1 MKGDDVKKQ
10 FEHAFKGKGTS
21 LWLPPELMEDV
32 CATGSPAEAFARL
45 RNDDLQLSLE
55 ERARLLYVAMT
66 RARELVIL
74 AMDAGV
80 SRGKVTAPTFDVET
94 DLTYDVLRRI
104 LPTDALDM
112 PQLDSDR
119 LVFDNSKPGDYELI
133 SLANFIFG
141 EQAFEANASLDA
153 EGRLVRGDADV
164 AIMLRTQLCP
174 VLPTPS
180 PIRLSLCIPRQW
192 ACAWASVR
200 SERVTRIATRQS
212 PRRSMPREDRAA
224 EARVPMDESGDD
236 AESDGSEMTDAD
248 VAAVEPAGNPMAL
261 GSAFHAACQWLI
273 EMGADAL
280 PAERADA
287 LARLWCLTP
296 EQRERFDVALDRW
309 LKSAVRA
316 DLLAWPCIR
325 AEVPFF
331 SLGCEDEDIARYG
344 AYAEGAIDALATDPA
359 DPSRALVIDYKT
371 GGTPDETPE
380 QLLEKHALQ
389 ARVYADVLH
398 KAGFGP

>member
-1 MKGDDVKKQ
+1 M
-10 FEHAFKGKGTS
+10 
-21 LWLPPELMEDV
+21 
-32 CATGSPAEAFARL
+32 
-45 RNDDLQLSLE
+45 
-55 ERARLLYVAMT
+55 
-66 RARELVIL
+66 
-74 AMDAGV
+74 
-80 SRGKVTAPTFDVET
+80 SRGKLCAPTFDVET

-104 LPTDALDM
+104 LPIDALDM

-119 LVFDNSKPGDYELI
+119 LVFDNSQPGDYELI
-133 SLANFIFG
+133 SLADFTFG

-153 EGRLVRGDADV
+153 EGRLVRGDADTDAADDSASTTV
-164 AIMLRTQLCP
+164 PGPADPEPDSFELVYPQAVGVRMGTCP
-174 VLPTPS
+174 FPMRDS
-180 PIRLSLCIPRQW
+180 YSY
-192 ACAWASVR
+192 S
-200 SERVTRIATRQS
+200 SIAAALHAET
-212 PRRSMPREDRAA
+212 EDRVA
-224 EARVPMDESGDD
+224 ETRVPVDEAGDD
-236 AESDGSEMTDAD
+236 AESDGSEMTNAD
-248 VAAVEPAGNPMAL
+248 VTAAEPAGNPMAL

-287 LARLWCLTP
+287 LARLWRLTP

-309 LKSAVRA
+309 LKSSVRA
-316 DLLAWPCIR
+316 ELLAWPCIR

-371 GGTPDETPE
+371 GGTPDETPD

-389 ARVYADVLH
+389 ARVYADALH
-398 KAGFGP
+398 KAGVETVTVKFVRVEQANPAIFVEPAEPQVVTYNL

>member
-1 MKGDDVKKQ
+1 MPAYFNPGVSHNPFIAKLAGIDVMTFIGNHGMMTLGLTIAAIVLMTVICMIYGDYRKEGFGELKSEAAAELPERANVLY
-10 FEHAFKGKGTS
+10 AVAPLVPVVLLVCTS

-45 RNDDLQLSLE
+45 RNDDLRLSLE

-112 PQLDSDR
+112 PQLDADR
-119 LVFDNSKPGDYELI
+119 LVFDNSQPGDYELI
-133 SLANFIFG
+133 SLAGFTFG

-153 EGRLVRGDADV
+153 EGRLVRGDADADAADDSASTIV
-164 AIMLRTQLCP
+164 PGPADPKPDSFELVYPQAVGVRMGTCP
-174 VLPTPS
+174 FPARDS
-180 PIRLSLCIPRQW
+180 YSY
-192 ACAWASVR
+192 S
-200 SERVTRIATRQS
+200 SIAAALHAET
-212 PRRSMPREDRAA
+212 EDRAA

-236 AESDGSEMTDAD
+236 AESDGSEITDAD

-280 PAERADA
+280 PAARADA
-287 LARLWCLTP
+287 LAR
-296 EQRERFDVALDRW
+296 
-309 LKSAVRA
+309 RA
-316 DLLAWPCIR
+316 SDA
-325 AEVPFF
+325 
-331 SLGCEDEDIARYG
+331 ARKRG
-344 AYAEGAIDALATDPA
+344 
-359 DPSRALVIDYKT
+359 
-371 GGTPDETPE
+371 
-380 QLLEKHALQ
+380 
-389 ARVYADVLH
+389 
-398 KAGFGP
+398 

>member
-1 MKGDDVKKQ
+1 MAAAGAHGGRLCDG
-10 FEHAFKGKGTS
+10 FSRRGH
-21 LWLPPELMEDV
+21 L
-32 CATGSPAEAFARL
+32 ARL

-112 PQLDSDR
+112 PQLDADR
-119 LVFDNSKPGDYELI
+119 LVFDNSQLGDYELI
-133 SLANFIFG
+133 SLAGFTFG
-141 EQAFEANASLDA
+141 EQTFEANASLDA
-153 EGRLVRGDADV
+153 EGRLVRGDADTDAADDSASTIV
-164 AIMLRTQLCP
+164 PGPVDPKPDSFELVYPQAVGVRMGICP
-174 VLPTPS
+174 YPMRDS
-180 PIRLSLCIPRQW
+180 YSY
-192 ACAWASVR
+192 S
-200 SERVTRIATRQS
+200 SIAAALHAET
-212 PRRSMPREDRAA
+212 EDRAA
-224 EARVPMDESGDD
+224 EARVPMDEAGDD

-287 LARLWCLTP
+287 LARLWHLTP
-296 EQRERFDVALDRW
+296 RTRASGLRCRSGALAQVVGSCR
-309 LKSAVRA
+309 AVRVA
-316 DLLAWPCIR
+316 VRSRRGAVLLAGLRGRGHRPLRCICR
-325 AEVPFF
+325 RRHRRFGDRPGRSVT
-331 SLGCEDEDIARYG
+331 R
-344 AYAEGAIDALATDPA
+344 
-359 DPSRALVIDYKT
+359 T
-371 GGTPDETPE
+371 GHRLQDGW
-380 QLLEKHALQ
+380 HA
-389 ARVYADVLH
+389 
-398 KAGFGP
+398 G

>member
-1 MKGDDVKKQ
+1 
-10 FEHAFKGKGTS
+10 
-21 LWLPPELMEDV
+21 
-32 CATGSPAEAFARL
+32 
-45 RNDDLQLSLE
+45 
-55 ERARLLYVAMT
+55 MT

-112 PQLDSDR
+112 PQLDADR
-119 LVFDNSKPGDYELI
+119 LVFDNSQPGDYELI
-133 SLANFIFG
+133 SLSDFTFG

-153 EGRLVRGDADV
+153 EGRLVRGDADTDAADDSASTIV
-164 AIMLRTQLCP
+164 PGPADPKPDSFELVYPQAVGVRMGICP
-174 VLPTPS
+174 FPARDS
-180 PIRLSLCIPRQW
+180 YSY
-192 ACAWASVR
+192 S
-200 SERVTRIATRQS
+200 SIAAALHAET
-212 PRRSMPREDRAA
+212 EDRAA

-236 AESDGSEMTDAD
+236 AESDGSEMADAD
-248 VAAVEPAGNPMAL
+248 VAAVEPVGNPMAL

-287 LARLWCLTP
+287 LTRLWCLTP

-316 DLLAWPCIR
+316 DLLAWPCVR

-344 AYAEGAIDALATDPA
+344 AYAEGAIDALATNPA
-359 DPSRALVIDYKT
+359 DSSCALVIDYKT

-380 QLLEKHALQ
+380 QLQEKHALQ

-398 KAGFGP
+398 KAGFEAVTVKFVRVEQPDPTIFVEPAEPQVVTYNL